1 MVGDVS
7 PAQCE
12 PGGRRNAIAPNS
24 QIDIRHVL
32 PAIRVPTLILRGSE
46 DRLVPAE
53 VAHYMA
59 SVIPSARVVE
69 IPGAGHL
76 AFAKYQ
82 SAISSEIR
90 SFLTE
95 IWESG
100 GWEEQEPDRVLATV
114 LFTDIVGS
122 TELLAR

>member
-1 MVGDVS
+1 M
-7 PAQCE
+7 
-12 PGGRRNAIAPNS
+12 
-24 QIDIRHVL
+24 
-32 PAIRVPTLILRGSE
+32 RVPTLILRGSE
-46 DRLVPAE
+46 DRLVRAE
-53 VAHYMA
+53 VADYMA
-59 SVIPSARVVE
+59 SSIPAARVAE

-82 SAISSEIR
+82 SAIISEIK

-100 GWEEQEPDRVLATV
+100 GWEEQESDRVLATV

-122 TELLAR
+122 SEKGTTHSYAASSCASGGASSTLPATASSRP